1 MQQTT
6 IRKRHSGRRSKRR
19 PYDNCAIDAC
29 MSKEDALRLWDELH
43 YWSGYF
49 KRRGHCDAH
58 LLYMRFEREIL
69 DLHSD
74 DDAKAF
80 MLEHKGTDYATEV
93 EHATGAATFRYAIE
107 KLYDEGLC
115 MRKCEVLYLI
125 LLMNRADNLK
135 LATKRVNA
143 LLGLF
148 EQMAIKTTVG
158 KEPDYNALN
167 RGMGCLWVELG
178 DDFKP
183 GAPCAGT
190 SLEMWE
196 YEMEHLKANID
207 IILNEQ
213 TMMFPELKVEYEK
226 NHPSPVELPKPGV
239 SVNHHVCS
247 THHICFVFS
256 QDNFFIL
263 KISSPF
269 LIQCKKFQ

>member
-29 MSKEDALRLWDELH
+29 MSKEDALQLWDELH
-43 YWSGYF
+43 YWSGYL
-49 KRRGHCDAH
+49 KRRDHCDAH

-135 LATKRVNA
+135 ATCDQTSH
-143 LLGLF
+143 
-148 EQMAIKTTVG
+148 ESMH
-158 KEPDYNALN
+158 
-167 RGMGCLWVELG
+167 CL
-178 DDFKP
+178 
-183 GAPCAGT
+183 
-190 SLEMWE
+190 
-196 YEMEHLKANID
+196 
-207 IILNEQ
+207 
-213 TMMFPELKVEYEK
+213 
-226 NHPSPVELPKPGV
+226 
-239 SVNHHVCS
+239 VCS
-247 THHICFVFS
+247 SKCRSRRTLAKNLITTH
-256 QDNFFIL
+256 
-263 KISSPF
+263 
-269 LIQCKKFQ
+269 